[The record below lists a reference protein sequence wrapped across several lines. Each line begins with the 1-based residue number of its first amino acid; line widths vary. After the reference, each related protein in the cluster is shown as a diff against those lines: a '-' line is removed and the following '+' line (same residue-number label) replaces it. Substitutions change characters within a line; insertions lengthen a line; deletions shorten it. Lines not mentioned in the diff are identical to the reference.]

1 MTEPGFHIRDRDPVP
16 VLLSLAAA
24 GIVGFS
30 WLAAMVVIITYG
42 RF

>member
-1 MTEPGFHIRDRDPVP
+1 MTNHGFHIRDRDPVP

-24 GIVGFS
+24 FFVGFA
-30 WLAAMVVIITYG
+30 WLAAMFVIVTYG